1 MGLPDDVK
9 NIFSMA
15 KELVENAAED
25 EGGKIKLEVAAEE
38 KESESFDD
46 ISDKLDELDGKL
58 GDLEIEAEEL
68 LDCIDI
74 CKSELDDLND
84 MIDELET
91 DDGEDEAFQDGR
103 DKLFDKINSLEA
115 SLEGII
121 TILKDGISE

>member
-1 MGLPDDVK
+1 MGLSDDVK

-15 KELVENAAED
+15 KELIENAAED
-25 EGGKIKLEVAAEE
+25 EGVKIKFEVTAEE

-58 GDLEIEAEEL
+58 GDLEIDAEKL

-84 MIDELET
+84 MVDEFET
-91 DDGEDEAFQDGR
+91 DDGDEAFQDGR
-103 DKLFDKINSLEA
+103 DKLFDKINSLDA

>member
-1 MGLPDDVK
+1 MGLSDDVK
-9 NIFSMA
+9 NMFSMA

-25 EGGKIKLEVAAEE
+25 EGVKIKLEVTAEE

-58 GDLEIEAEEL
+58 GDLEIDAEEL

-84 MIDELET
+84 MVDELET
-91 DDGEDEAFQDGR
+91 DDGDEAFQDGR

>member
-1 MGLPDDVK
+1 MGLSDDVK
-9 NIFSMA
+9 TIFSMA
-15 KELVENAAED
+15 KELIENAAED
-25 EGGKIKLEVAAEE
+25 EGVKIKLEVAAEE

-58 GDLEIEAEEL
+58 GDLEIEVEEL

-74 CKSELDDLND
+74 CKSELDNLNY
-84 MIDELET
+84 MVDEIEG
-91 DDGEDEAFQDGR
+91 DNEEDEAFQDGR
-103 DKLFDKINSLEA
+103 DKLFDKIKSLEA

>member
-1 MGLPDDVK
+1 MGLSDDVK

-15 KELVENAAED
+15 KELIENAAED
-25 EGGKIKLEVAAEE
+25 EGVKIKLEVAAEE

-58 GDLEIEAEEL
+58 CDLEIEVEEL

-74 CKSELDDLND
+74 CKSELDNLNY
-84 MIDELET
+84 MVDEIEG
-91 DDGEDEAFQDGR
+91 DNEEDEAFQDGR
-103 DKLFDKINSLEA
+103 DKLFDKIKSLEA

>member
-1 MGLPDDVK
+1 MGLSDDVK

-15 KELVENAAED
+15 KELIENAAED
-25 EGGKIKLEVAAEE
+25 EGVKIKHEVTAEE

-58 GDLEIEAEEL
+58 GDLEIDAEEL

-74 CKSELDDLND
+74 CKSELDDLNN
-84 MIDELET
+84 MVDELET
-91 DDGEDEAFQDGR
+91 DDGDEAFQDGR

>member
-1 MGLPDDVK
+1 MGLSDDVK

-15 KELVENAAED
+15 KELIENAAED
-25 EGGKIKLEVAAEE
+25 EGVKIKLEVTAEE

-58 GDLEIEAEEL
+58 GDLEIDAEEL
-68 LDCIDI
+68 LACIDI

-84 MIDELET
+84 MVDELET

-103 DKLFDKINSLEA
+103 DKLFDKINSLDA

>member
-1 MGLPDDVK
+1 MGLSDDVK

-15 KELVENAAED
+15 KELIENAAED
-25 EGGKIKLEVAAEE
+25 EDGKIKLEVAAEE

-58 GDLEIEAEEL
+58 GDLEIDAEEL

-84 MIDELET
+84 MVDELET
-91 DDGEDEAFQDGR
+91 DDGENEAFQDGR
-103 DKLFDKINSLEA
+103 DKLFDKIKSLDA

>member
-1 MGLPDDVK
+1 MGLSDDVK

-15 KELVENAAED
+15 KELIENAAED
-25 EGGKIKLEVAAEE
+25 EGVKIKLEVTAEE
-38 KESESFDD
+38 KASESFDD

-84 MIDELET
+84 MVDELET

>member
-1 MGLPDDVK
+1 MGLSDDVK
-9 NIFSMA
+9 NMFSMA
-15 KELVENAAED
+15 KELIENAAED
-25 EGGKIKLEVAAEE
+25 EGVKIKLEVAAEE

-84 MIDELET
+84 MVDELET
-91 DDGEDEAFQDGR
+91 DDGDEAFQDGR

>member
-1 MGLPDDVK
+1 MGLSDDVK

-15 KELVENAAED
+15 KELIENAAED
-25 EGGKIKLEVAAEE
+25 EGVKIKLEVTAEE

-58 GDLEIEAEEL
+58 GDLEIDAEEL

-84 MIDELET
+84 MVDELET
-91 DDGEDEAFQDGR
+91 DDGDEAFQDGR

>member
-1 MGLPDDVK
+1 MGLSDDVK

-15 KELVENAAED
+15 KELIENAAED
-25 EGGKIKLEVAAEE
+25 EGVKIKLEVPAEE
-38 KESESFDD
+38 KASESFDD

-74 CKSELDDLND
+74 CRSELDDLND
-84 MIDELET
+84 MVDELET

>member
-1 MGLPDDVK
+1 MGLSDDVK

-15 KELVENAAED
+15 KELIENAAED
-25 EGGKIKLEVAAEE
+25 EGVKIKHEVTAEE
-38 KESESFDD
+38 KEPESFDD

-58 GDLEIEAEEL
+58 GDLEIDAEEL

-91 DDGEDEAFQDGR
+91 DDGDEAFRDGR

>member
-1 MGLPDDVK
+1 MGLSDDVK
-9 NIFSMA
+9 NMFSMA
-15 KELVENAAED
+15 KELIENAAED
-25 EGGKIKLEVAAEE
+25 EGGKIKLEVTAEE

-84 MIDELET
+84 MVDELET

>member
-1 MGLPDDVK
+1 MGLSDDVK
-9 NIFSMA
+9 NMFSMA
-15 KELVENAAED
+15 KELIENAAED
-25 EGGKIKLEVAAEE
+25 EGVKVKLEVTAEE
-38 KESESFDD
+38 KEPESFDD

-58 GDLEIEAEEL
+58 SDLEIDAEKL

-84 MIDELET
+84 MVDEFET
-91 DDGEDEAFQDGR
+91 DDGDEAFQDGR
-103 DKLFDKINSLEA
+103 DKLFDKINSLDA

>member
-1 MGLPDDVK
+1 MGLSDDVK

-25 EGGKIKLEVAAEE
+25 EGVKIKLEVTAEE

-58 GDLEIEAEEL
+58 GDLEIEVEEL

-74 CKSELDDLND
+74 CRSELDDLND
-84 MIDELET
+84 MVDELET

>member
-1 MGLPDDVK
+1 MGLSDDVK

-15 KELVENAAED
+15 KELIENAAED
-25 EGGKIKLEVAAEE
+25 KGGKIKLEVAAEE

-84 MIDELET
+84 MVDELET

>member
-1 MGLPDDVK
+1 MGLSDDVK
-9 NIFSMA
+9 NMFSMA
-15 KELVENAAED
+15 KELIENAAED
-25 EGGKIKLEVAAEE
+25 EGVKVKLEVTAEE
-38 KESESFDD
+38 KEPESFDD

-58 GDLEIEAEEL
+58 IDLEIDAEKL

-84 MIDELET
+84 MVDEFET
-91 DDGEDEAFQDGR
+91 DDGDEAFQDGR
-103 DKLFDKINSLEA
+103 DKLFDKINSLDA

>member
-1 MGLPDDVK
+1 MGLSDDVK

-15 KELVENAAED
+15 KELIENAAED
-25 EGGKIKLEVAAEE
+25 EGVKIKLEVAAEE

-58 GDLEIEAEEL
+58 GDLEIEVEEL

-74 CKSELDDLND
+74 CKSELDNLNY
-84 MIDELET
+84 MVDEIEG
-91 DDGEDEAFQDGR
+91 DNEEDEAFQDGR
-103 DKLFDKINSLEA
+103 DKLFDKIKSLEA

>member
-1 MGLPDDVK
+1 MGLSDDVK

-25 EGGKIKLEVAAEE
+25 EGVKIKLEVTAEE

-74 CKSELDDLND
+74 FRSELDDLND
-84 MIDELET
+84 MVDELET

>member
-1 MGLPDDVK
+1 MGLSDDVK

-15 KELVENAAED
+15 KELIENAAED

-84 MIDELET
+84 MVDELET
-91 DDGEDEAFQDGR
+91 DDGDEAFQDGR

>member
-1 MGLPDDVK
+1 MGLSDDVK

-15 KELVENAAED
+15 KELIENAAED
-25 EGGKIKLEVAAEE
+25 EGVKIKLEVAAEE

-58 GDLEIEAEEL
+58 CDLEIEVGEL

-74 CKSELDDLND
+74 CKSELDNLNY
-84 MIDELET
+84 MVDEIEG
-91 DDGEDEAFQDGR
+91 DNEEDEAFQDGR
-103 DKLFDKINSLEA
+103 DKLFDKIKSLEA

>member
-1 MGLPDDVK
+1 MGLSDDVK

-15 KELVENAAED
+15 KELIENAAED
-25 EGGKIKLEVAAEE
+25 EGVKIKLEVTAEE
-38 KESESFDD
+38 KASESFDD

-74 CKSELDDLND
+74 CKSEHDDLND

>member
-1 MGLPDDVK
+1 MGLSDDVK

-15 KELVENAAED
+15 KELIENAAED

-38 KESESFDD
+38 KEPESFDD

-58 GDLEIEAEEL
+58 GDLEIDAEEL